1 MKKILVCN
9 QKMFLTYDEAK
20 DLRKKIDEIDF
31 SNTNLIICPSYLN
44 FDAFNGYELGSQNCF
59 YEDKGSF
66 TGEVSAYD
74 LSLRGIKYSLI
85 GHFERRG
92 YDTDEVINLK
102 VKAAL
107 RNSITPIICIGETKL
122 DRELRRTSKIIKTQL
137 FKALSNIKL
146 EDNQE
151 IIIAYEPA
159 WVIGGKDT
167 MKLNEIEDAFGYIT
181 KLLEE
186 IGITSYKLIYGGS
199 VTSKNISSIIS
210 DRIDGYLLGS
220 SSVDEDELNEI
231 VKCIK

>member
-1 MKKILVCN
+1 MK
-9 QKMFLTYDEAK
+9 
-20 DLRKKIDEIDF
+20 
-31 SNTNLIICPSYLN
+31 
-44 FDAFNGYELGSQNCF
+44 
-59 YEDKGSF
+59 
-66 TGEVSAYD
+66 
-74 LSLRGIKYSLI
+74 
-85 GHFERRG
+85 
-92 YDTDEVINLK
+92 
-102 VKAAL
+102 
-107 RNSITPIICIGETKL
+107 
-122 DRELRRTSKIIKTQL
+122 RRTSKIIKTQL

-220 SSVDEDELNEI
+220 SSVDEDELKEI
-231 VKCIK
+231 IKCIK